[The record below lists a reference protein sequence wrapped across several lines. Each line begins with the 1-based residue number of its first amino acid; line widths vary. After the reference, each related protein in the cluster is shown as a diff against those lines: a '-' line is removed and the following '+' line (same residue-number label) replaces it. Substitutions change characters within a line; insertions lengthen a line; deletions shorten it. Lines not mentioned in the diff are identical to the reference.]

1 MPPPP
6 QTEIRNHK
14 RFVDLC
20 SQVKSLVH
28 QVLYALFAAQ
38 AARRLPGIFTDA
50 VYSNLTCIMT
60 THLNRPPYG
69 VVAVCGGLMFAIRR
83 FGLLQEFLLALAC
96 DLETMLIAD
105 SDFAF
110 SLFLYVKWG
119 QPQVQLV
126 LVDNPFT
133 VSLLTLNLAL
143 GELAAPDPT
152 GISIPAL
159 MLTAGDV
166 DCGKGHPCDSPLSL
180 HSPSEP
186 TP

>member
-1 MPPPP
+1 MG
-6 QTEIRNHK
+6 
-14 RFVDLC
+14 
-20 SQVKSLVH
+20 
-28 QVLYALFAAQ
+28 QVLYALLAAQ

-50 VYSNLTCIMT
+50 VYSNLTCIIT
-60 THLNRPPYG
+60 THLNRPPVG
-69 VVAVCGGLMFAIRR
+69 LITVCGGLMHTVRR

-105 SDFAF
+105 SDFG
-110 SLFLYVKWG
+110 LLLYLYVKWG

-133 VSLLTLNLAL
+133 VSILTLNLAL

-166 DCGKGHPCDSPLSL
+166 DSGKGRPCDSPFPL
-180 HSPSEP
+180 HGPSEP